1 MNNSRFA
8 TNLHILTLL
17 SSFPG
22 EWLSSDFIAGSIA
35 IHPVLIR
42 KELILLNEA
51 GLILTKKGKE
61 GGAMLNKKPEEIS
74 LKSIFLLVK
83 HSDVLGKKI
92 QMPNPSC
99 PVGKQINDRLNELY
113 QEMDVMVLDEL
124 DKKSFKNFVEG
135 FR

>member
-22 EWLSSDFIAGSIA
+22 EWLNSDFIAGSIA

-51 GLILTKKGKE
+51 GFILTKKGKE
-61 GGAMLNKKPEEIS
+61 GGAMLNIKPDEIS
-74 LKSIFLLVK
+74 LKAVFLLVK

-99 PVGKQINDRLNELY
+99 PIGRQINDQLTHLY
-113 QEMDVMVLDEL
+113 NEMDLLVLKEL
-124 DKKSFKNFVEG
+124 DKKTLKNFVEG
-135 FR
+135 FQ